1 MFSADR
7 IIAAR
12 KSKGFSQE
20 VLAERSG
27 VSLRTI
33 QRVEQGDTTPRG
45 HTVLALA
52 VALEVPLEV
61 LQNAPETLREPELQQ
76 AAEVSA
82 VVPAFRSD
90 PQFLQLLNLSA
101 LSFLLLPLLNI
112 VVPLLLWRARRH
124 DTEHVAEIGRRVLGF
139 QILWQVGCFFVYMLL
154 LLGQMAAARYYHLVL
169 PGAFL
174 GVFILSYSLNV
185 LTVGYYAQQLRR
197 GNLDLYR
204 IRL

>member
-1 MFSADR
+1 MFSANR

-61 LQNAPETLREPELQQ
+61 LQNEPETIREPESEP
-76 AAEVSA
+76 AAEA
-82 VVPAFRSD
+82 PTVVPALRSD

-101 LSFLLLPLLNI
+101 LSLLLFPLLNI
-112 VVPLLLWRARRH
+112 VVPLYLWRTRRH

-139 QILWQVGCFFVYMLL
+139 QILWQVGCFFAYMLL
-154 LLGQMAAARYYHLVL
+154 LFGQMAAARYYHLVL

-174 GVFILSYSLNV
+174 GVFIFSYSLNV
-185 LTVGYYAQQLRR
+185 LTVGYYALQLRR
-197 GNLDLYR
+197 GNLNLYR
-204 IRL
+204 VML

>member
-52 VALEVPLEV
+52 EALEVPLEV
-61 LQNAPETLREPELQQ
+61 LQSELEIKHELEVQPVAEAPAAVPRLR
-76 AAEVSA
+76 A
-82 VVPAFRSD
+82 D

-112 VVPLLLWRARRH
+112 LVPLLLWRARRH
-124 DTEHVAEIGRRVLGF
+124 DTEHVAEVGRRVVGF
-139 QILWQVGCFFVYMLL
+139 QILWQVGCFFVYMVL
-154 LLGQMAAARYYHLVL
+154 LLGQMVAARYYHLVL

-174 GVFILSYSLNV
+174 GVFLLSYSLNV
-185 LTVGYYAQQLRR
+185 LTVGYYALQLRQ

-204 IRL
+204 VRL